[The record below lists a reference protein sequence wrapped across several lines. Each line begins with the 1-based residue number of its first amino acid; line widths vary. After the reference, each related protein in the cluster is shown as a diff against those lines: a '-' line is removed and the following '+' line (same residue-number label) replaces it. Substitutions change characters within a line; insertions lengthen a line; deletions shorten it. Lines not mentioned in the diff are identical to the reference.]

1 MKIKTKNKSVIIGH
15 VQYNENREF
24 VVNDEIG
31 KKLIDGGHAIEIKEV
46 KVKKETKELKDSKE
60 TKESKNSKETK

>member
-24 VVNDEIG
+24 NVSDKIG
-31 KKLIDGGHAIEIKEV
+31 KEMIDGGWAVEIKEV

-60 TKESKNSKETK
+60 TK

>member
-15 VQYNENREF
+15 IQYNENKEF
-24 VVNDEIG
+24 NVSDKIG
-31 KKLIDGGHAIEIKEV
+31 KEMIDGGWAIEVKEV

-60 TKESKNSKETK
+60 TKWDK